1 MNQFLQRLGFS
12 ASDRV
17 VIVHADDMGMCH
29 ATIPAV
35 ADLFDAGLV
44 SSAAA
49 MVPCGWFPAAARH
62 CREAPTIDVGVH
74 VTLTCEWQTPRWAPI
89 STVDRAS
96 GLFDDEGYL
105 HRTSEA
111 VAGADPAAV
120 AGEIEAPIAR
130 AQAAGIDVTHIDS
143 HMGAVFHPA
152 LLAGYLA
159 AAERARVPAFV
170 PRFDAA
176 SLLHRGIPEPLV
188 APLLEALATCE
199 ARGLPLIDHLAMM
212 PLDDPRDRVGMA
224 RRLFDGLRPGLSYL
238 ILHPAVDTPELRAI
252 APDWRC
258 RVADHEAFS
267 DVGLRH
273 HVAAQG
279 IHVIGWRV
287 IRDALRAAAEA
298 R

>member
-1 MNQFLQRLGFS
+1 MNPFLQRLGFGTD
-12 ASDRV
+12 DRV
-17 VIVHADDMGMCH
+17 VIVHADDVGMCH
-29 ATIPAV
+29 ATIPAA

-62 CREAPTIDVGVH
+62 CREAPTIDMGVH

-89 STVDRAS
+89 STVDRTT
-96 GLFDDEGYL
+96 GLFDDEGYF
-105 HRTSEA
+105 HRTNEPVAAADPLA
-111 VAGADPAAV
+111 VADEIAAQV
-120 AGEIEAPIAR
+120 AR

-159 AAERARVPAFV
+159 AAERAGVPAFV
-170 PRFDAA
+170 PRLDAA
-176 SLLHRGIPEPLV
+176 SLLQRGIPEPLV
-188 APLLEALATCE
+188 ALLLGALADCE
-199 ARGLPLIDHLAMM
+199 ARGLPLVDQLAIM
-212 PLDDPRDRVGMA
+212 PLDDPRDRIGLA

-267 DVGLRH
+267 DAGLRRY
-273 HVAAQG
+273 VEAQG
-279 IHVIGWRV
+279 IRVIGWRA
-287 IRDALRAAAEA
+287 IRDVLRATTGS